1 MLISKIDY
9 LNLLPFYVFVKK
21 NITST
26 QIKAIINYKK
36 SYPSQINQEFKYK
49 RTDAAFISSI
59 KSRNCKCT
67 DIGIVAKDS
76 VWSVLVLINEANKDD
91 FESNTSNILAN
102 ILDIQGQVVIG
113 DKALKIYYKNEDEF
127 IDLAQIWYEKY
138 GVSFVFA
145 RFCYNKHKNYF
156 QKLAKSFG
164 NSKIKIP
171 QYILQKEAQKTGLS
185 QKQILDYL
193 KQIKYNI
200 GIKEKKSL
208 KLFFRKIDE
217 KKFLK

>member
-1 MLISKIDY
+1 MILSKIDY

-36 SYPSQINQEFKYK
+36 SYPSQINNEFRYK

-59 KSRNCKCT
+59 KSKNCKCT
-67 DIGIVAKDS
+67 DVGIVAKDS
-76 VWSVLVLINEANKDD
+76 VWSVLVLINEANKND

-138 GVSFVFA
+138 GISFVFA
-145 RFCYNKHKNYF
+145 RFCYNKHGNYF
-156 QKLAKSFG
+156 QKLAKNFG
-164 NSKIKIP
+164 HSKIRIP
-171 QYILQKEAQKTGLS
+171 QYILKNEAKKTGLS

-193 KQIKYNI
+193 QQIKYNI

-217 KKFLK
+217 KKLLK